1 VPALRP
7 IFQPTQN
14 CHANALTYIC
24 SCIFY
29 FVQLETTMNFKRTAL
44 AVAGLCF
51 GLASTTFAQEKTFRL
66 LTWADYAPAAIVEQF
81 EKETGYKVEVTLS
94 NNEEMI
100 SKLRA
105 TGGAGFDLAQPSQDR
120 ITGPQKEFGIYKP
133 MDLSQIKSELF
144 IPSMLDAT
152 KKNTTQDG
160 KVYGMPHIWGTEGL
174 VVNTKL
180 TKMADYTDLCRADVK
195 GKVSMRLKRPT
206 LISFAF
212 AAGKDPFALYNDPKA
227 YTALMEEVGKTLIA
241 CKPNVKFYW
250 DNKDQLLN
258 GMRTNEIVAAQ
269 MWDTGGWK
277 LNGEISDIQYIA
289 PKSGATGWIDTF
301 AIPAKG
307 KNDAAA
313 YAWIN
318 FNMRPEIAAK
328 VAGSAGNF
336 TASKG
341 ADDLT
346 SGKLKEQF
354 KTSFPEAAIKNI
366 KWYPAVP
373 AGLEEIEGRILDR
386 VKAAQ

>member
-1 VPALRP
+1 MKLHRTLIAATLALG
-7 IFQPTQN
+7 
-14 CHANALTYIC
+14 LT
-24 SCIFY
+24 
-29 FVQLETTMNFKRTAL
+29 
-44 AVAGLCF
+44 
-51 GLASTTFAQEKTFRL
+51 GLAMAQEKTLRL
-66 LTWADYAPAAIVEQF
+66 LTWADYAPADVVTQF
-81 EKETGYKVEVTLS
+81 EKESGYKVEVTLS

-120 ITGPQKEFGIYKP
+120 ITGPQQEFGIYKA
-133 MDLSQIKSELF
+133 MDVSKLKADLF
-144 IPSMLDAT
+144 IGSMLDAT
-152 KKNTTQDG
+152 KKNTTLDG
-160 KVYGMPHIWGTEGL
+160 KVYGVPHIWGTEGL

-180 TKMADYTDLCRADVK
+180 TKMNDYTDLCRADVK

-212 AAGKDPFALYNDPKA
+212 AAGKDPFALYNNPTA
-227 YTALMEEVGKTLIA
+227 YTALMEDVAKTLTA
-241 CKPNVKFYW
+241 CKGNVKFYW

-258 GMRTNEIVAAQ
+258 GMRAGEVVGAL

-277 LNGEISDIQYIA
+277 LNSEDADIKFIA

-307 KNDAAA
+307 RNDEAT

-318 FNMRPEIAAK
+318 FNMRPEIAAR
-328 VAGSAGNF
+328 VAKSAGNF

-341 ADDLT
+341 ADQLME
-346 SGKLKEQF
+346 GKLKAQF
-354 KTSFPEAAIKNI
+354 AESFNDAALKNI

-373 AGLEEIEGRILDR
+373 AGLEAIEGRILDR
-386 VKAAQ
+386 IKAAN